1 MWKLH
6 RYKFSKVPSILTS
19 ISKCTRALTFEN
31 FLQGSLVYAL
41 YPRKRR
47 GHAVTVDPDGENIFI
62 FGGLTRY
69 GNADVYLNDV
79 WSTAGNC
86 AILASCWTRVVEEGH
101 NGWYGRYLHSALVY
115 QNSFWIV
122 GGQYCG
128 GPVDGQGLET
138 TPLLAGGRRGS
149 STLCGR
155 SSRPTHLGDVWVSSG
170 KEIGANGKRGLMWN
184 QATAQAQWGRRSALV
199 AVNFDNRFYTPRPVL
214 PARTNMWVLGG
225 MDGYT
230 DAHNQTTIAFEF

>member
-1 MWKLH
+1 MA
-6 RYKFSKVPSILTS
+6 S

-31 FLQGSLVYAL
+31 FLQDSPLYAL

-47 GHAVTVDPDGENIFI
+47 GHAVTVDPGGENIFI
-62 FGGLTRY
+62 FGGLTRS

-79 WSTAGNC
+79 WSTDGNC
-86 AILASCWTRVVEEGH
+86 EDPAKCWKRVVEEGRV
-101 NGWYGRYLHSALVY
+101 GWYGRYLHSAVVY

-128 GPVDGQGLET
+128 GPVDGLGRET
-138 TPLLAGGRRGS
+138 TQVLAGGRRGS
-149 STLCGR
+149 ITLCSR
-155 SSRPTHLGDVWVSSG
+155 SNRPTHLGDVWVSSG
-170 KEIGANGKRGLMWN
+170 KEIDANGQRGLMWN

-199 AVNFDNRFYTPRPVL
+199 AVNFDNRLYTPKPVL